1 MAHTHFVDLTLDS
14 DDELPATTSTQIRAP
29 NTSGPDFTHT
39 TTLPYH
45 SPSPHKP
52 QNGFIGQ
59 SHNGLILPGALPAP
73 IDIPGALPMPK
84 LHTPV
89 VKGRKTHLRELSLSP
104 NAAREV
110 GGSVK
115 RRKIAAG
122 RTLSSPSTER
132 AETRI
137 LPPGA
142 LQRGGGRSRP
152 PPPPPSTAREG
163 QGNVY
168 EMLQTQA
175 RPVVISYSNS
185 EPQLPGVL
193 SAGRAQPGLRPGSRL
208 SAGTQRDAAP
218 GMSNPGPAPQGLKN
232 VSQHMIFPEIRLCLE
247 RMGEGLDEATKK
259 DIGRQ
264 VAKNLCDDI
273 HLQTH
278 LVSNNGVLSET
289 MRKRLVDKCALLVEI
304 HVYKLGKGQKNK
316 LQSPPPVARR
326 QTARRQTKQ
335 AGPPEPILIS
345 GSSSESE
352 KDDFKD
358 AVERLGAGEITGQK
372 RDSSSPSTSYTVE
385 SPAKEAA
392 SDPIPQQSHQKK
404 AYRQGTLN
412 FASRSPA
419 AQKPANA
426 RSPGKRTGGNRIQ
439 KQKQARALRSDTRE
453 AAAKQSL
460 LREVET
466 LRLAAN
472 AITRPYISLSARK
485 DIARG
490 LSEQLL
496 TPSEKNMLHNHIV
509 HVDFTREEV
518 QYVRNVMDVWHRDHV
533 ESKPPGQRLRI
544 INGSVKIYPSLL
556 QMIVKSQQESLGTDE
571 GSRLIKQRSE
581 DSLKNFLDDFG
592 KDIWQG
598 YMSTG
603 SKFAAGANSVLRV
616 APKSRELGT
625 GMSTRSNNHASISA
639 ILRERE
645 LSRGTFGRAR
655 TSTKACILTS
665 MDDAIVREIE
675 FTGCSGDIA
684 TITWLPGDKFVC
696 GAITHSDESNQQ
708 YNKPG
713 NLALGSVQKSSL
725 RSVSGHRIIRPI
737 VEKGSNALE
746 SMRETQDPY
755 LYCSVTATA
764 FHEGSQKALTGS
776 FDKTVKVWDIN
787 SDGSGMTLCGT
798 WHHGG
803 VINFVVTSP
812 HHSKIATAA
821 DVFRD
826 AIRVYDLNE
835 DDVSNSPFVS
845 YSGSRADEQSA
856 EQLQSRQSWVYYP
869 STLQWGKAPS
879 VAHLLLTGYSPR
891 SFDVHD
897 EVPKL
902 VEDTGELCLWDTA
915 KGTRVLI
922 TSARTQNVF
931 EVVWHPTLPVFV
943 AATSATGEHEDGVRT
958 QLRIFCETEIGTF
971 SHTKTFDCHAVDINE
986 ITLMSNS
993 PLHCYLTASCTDGN
1007 TYVWDSAQEEKPIHV
1022 LGHGKSIDDQSQD
1035 DGETKDNDHERV
1047 DSGVKFAAWG
1057 RTPDRFYTGSSDG
1070 VVKAWNVRAPTAEV
1084 HVADVI
1090 TLSGGISA
1098 GVFSSDHS
1106 RLLVGDA
1113 TGKLN
1118 VLRCGDLGEDEE
1130 FPPRRR
1136 QQPIIPHY
1144 EALRSA
1150 DNGGGDLVEPSPEP
1164 TAREKAQRYVDA
1176 GQVVIHPDPYVGA
1189 VQGANYMDT
1198 GLFCRQLHEQGDPH
1212 SEPLEEVVR
1221 QQQKRY
1227 RRKQLVLS
1235 TTRDV
1240 SPCPELEHRKNYA
1253 LDLHPGQLSPQTAL
1267 ELEASRVDF
1276 AFEDENDFDYE
1287 PDLGVVEEAG
1297 QDDEDAVVMLEV
1309 SPRGGEDVYLKHCAS
1324 LVAHLAIG
1332 AQQCS
1337 PLNSYFWPKS
1347 LYQAGVTVLEQI
1359 EWMSYKEHSSENIIA
1374 NIARQAE

>member
-29 NTSGPDFTHT
+29 NTPGPDFTHT

-45 SPSPHKP
+45 SPSPHKQ
-52 QNGFIGQ
+52 QNGFVGQ
-59 SHNGLILPGALPAP
+59 SHNGLLLPGALPAP
-73 IDIPGALPMPK
+73 IDIPGALPPPK

-89 VKGRKTHLRELSLSP
+89 VGGRKTHLRELSLSP
-104 NAAREV
+104 NAGREV
-110 GGSVK
+110 GGAAK

-132 AETRI
+132 AAETRI

-142 LQRGGGRSRP
+142 LQGGGRRSRP
-152 PPPPPSTAREG
+152 PPASTARG
-163 QGNVY
+163 SQVSVY
-168 EMLQTQA
+168 EMLQTEA

-185 EPQLPGVL
+185 EPQLPGVP
-193 SAGRAQPGLRPGSRL
+193 SAGRTQPGLNTQVRPV
-208 SAGTQRDAAP
+208 
-218 GMSNPGPAPQGLKN
+218 SNGGRGISKPGPGPRGADDVLHQ
-232 VSQHMIFPEIRLCLE
+232 VIFPEIHSCLGRL
-247 RMGEGLDEATKK
+247 GTGLDEATKRS
-259 DIGRQ
+259 IGWE
-264 VAKNLCDDI
+264 VADTLCDDQFRS
-273 HLQTH
+273 L
-278 LVSNNGVLSET
+278 LASNNGVLSAT
-289 MRKRLVDKCALLVEI
+289 MRKRLVDKCALMVEI
-304 HVYKLGKGQKNK
+304 HVYKLGKGQKSK

-335 AGPPEPILIS
+335 AAPQEPILIS

-385 SPAKEAA
+385 SPAPAKEAA
-392 SDPIPQQSHQKK
+392 SDPIPQQSQQKK
-404 AYRQGTLN
+404 AYRQGTLS
-412 FASRSPA
+412 FASRSTA
-419 AQKPANA
+419 TQKPADA
-426 RSPGKRTGGNRIQ
+426 RSPRKRTGGNGIQ
-439 KQKQARALRSDTRE
+439 KKQARARRSDMRD

-490 LSEQLL
+490 LSEQRL

-509 HVDFTREEV
+509 HVDFTSEEV
-518 QYVRNVMDVWHRDHV
+518 KYVRNVMDVWHRDHV
-533 ESKPPGQRLRI
+533 ESKPPAQRLRI
-544 INGSVKIYPSLL
+544 SNGSVKVYPSLL

-581 DSLKNFLDDFG
+581 ESLSNFLDDYG
-592 KDIWQG
+592 SDIWQG
-598 YMSTG
+598 YMSNG
-603 SKFAAGANSVLRV
+603 SKFAAGATSVLRV
-616 APKSRELGT
+616 APKSREMGT
-625 GMSTRSNNHASISA
+625 GTSMGIKSNNHASISA

-655 TSTKACILTS
+655 TSTKARILTS

-821 DVFRD
+821 DVFSD

-835 DDVSNSPFVS
+835 DDISNSAFVS

-856 EQLQSRQSWVYYP
+856 EQLRSRQSWVYYP

-971 SHTKTFDCHAVDINE
+971 SHTKTFDCRAVDINE

-1007 TYVWDSAQEEKPIHV
+1007 TYVWDSAQEEKPIHI

-1035 DGETKDNDHERV
+1035 DSETKDNDHERV

-1070 VVKAWNVRAPTAEV
+1070 VVKAWNVRAPPAEV
-1084 HVADVI
+1084 HVADII

-1144 EALRSA
+1144 EAARST
-1150 DNGGGDLVEPSPEP
+1150 DNGGGDFVEPSPEP
-1164 TAREKAQRYVDA
+1164 TAREMAQRFVGA
-1176 GQVVIHPDPYVGA
+1176 GQVVLHPDPYVGA
-1189 VQGANYMDT
+1189 VQGEKYTDT
-1198 GLFCRQLHEQGDPH
+1198 GLFCRQLHEGGDPH
-1212 SEPLEEVVR
+1212 SEPLEEVVM
-1221 QQQKRY
+1221 QQKRRY
-1227 RRKQLVLS
+1227 QGKQLIIS

-1240 SPCPELEHRKNYA
+1240 EPCPEAEHQKNYA
-1253 LDLHPGQLSPQTAL
+1253 LDLHVGQLSLQTTL

-1276 AFEDENDFDYE
+1276 AFEDENHFDYE
-1287 PDLGVVEEAG
+1287 PDLGVVEEAD
-1297 QDDEDAVVMLEV
+1297 QDDEDVVDTVDL
-1309 SPRGGEDVYLKHCAS
+1309 SPRGGEDVYLSTGEVSEFQELGDFIIKEME
-1324 LVAHLAIG
+1324 I
-1332 AQQCS
+1332 
-1337 PLNSYFWPKS
+1337 
-1347 LYQAGVTVLEQI
+1347 
-1359 EWMSYKEHSSENIIA
+1359 YKALLQVEEAVEHDERST
-1374 NIARQAE
+1374 

>member
-1 MAHTHFVDLTLDS
+1 MAHAHIPFVDLTLDS
-14 DDELPATTSTQIRAP
+14 DDGLPAATSTQIRAP
-29 NTSGPDFTHT
+29 NAAGPEFTGT

-45 SPSPHKP
+45 LPSPHKP
-52 QNGFIGQ
+52 QNDFVIQ
-59 SHNGLILPGALPAP
+59 SHSGILLPGALPSP
-73 IDIPGALPMPK
+73 IDIPGALPPPK

-89 VKGRKTHLRELSLSP
+89 IAGRKTHLRGLRLSP
-104 NAAREV
+104 NASRSAE
-110 GGSVK
+110 SSAK
-115 RRKIAAG
+115 RRKVAAG
-122 RTLSSPSTER
+122 GRNGTGTSSSPTADR

-137 LPPGA
+137 LPPA
-142 LQRGGGRSRP
+142 AAQVAPYTARRRSKP
-152 PPPPPSTAREG
+152 PTPSTAREG
-163 QGNVY
+163 QVDVY

-175 RPVVISYSNS
+175 RPLKISYSDS
-185 EPQLPGVL
+185 EPQLPGVP
-193 SAGRAQPGLRPGSRL
+193 SAGRAQQGFNAQFPAVSNGGL
-208 SAGTQRDAAP
+208 GTP
-218 GMSNPGPAPQGLKN
+218 NPGPAPKGAKDVLQR
-232 VSQHMIFPEIRLCLE
+232 VIFPGIHLCLE
-247 RMGEGLDEATKK
+247 RLGAGLDEATKK
-259 DIGRQ
+259 NIGRQ
-264 VAKNLCDDI
+264 VATNLCDI

-278 LVSNNGVLSET
+278 LVSNKGVLSET

-304 HVYKLGKGQKNK
+304 YVHKLGKGPKSR
-316 LQSPPPVARR
+316 LQAPPVARR
-326 QTARRQTKQ
+326 QTARLQMKQ
-335 AGPPEPILIS
+335 AVPPEPILIS

-358 AVERLGAGEITGQK
+358 AVERLGAGETTGQK

-385 SPAKEAA
+385 SPAKEPL
-392 SDPIPQQSHQKK
+392 DPTPQQRQKGK
-404 AYRQGTLN
+404 TYRHGKLDL
-412 FASRSPA
+412 ASRAPA
-419 AQKPANA
+419 LGKPANA
-426 RSPGKRTGGNRIQ
+426 HTLGKRGEGNRIQ

-453 AAAKQSL
+453 GAAKQSL

-472 AITRPYISLSARK
+472 AAPRPYISLSARK

-490 LSEQLL
+490 LSEQCL
-496 TPSEKNMLHNHIV
+496 TPPEKHVIHGLIV
-509 HVDFTREEV
+509 HVDFTGEEV
-518 QYVRNVMDVWHRDHV
+518 QYVRNVMGVWHRNHV
-533 ESKPPGQRLRI
+533 ESKPPGQRLGI

-556 QMIVKSQQESLGTDE
+556 QMIVKSRQESSGSDE
-571 GSRLIKQRSE
+571 GARLIKQRGE
-581 DSLKNFLDDFG
+581 DGLRNFLDDFG

-598 YMSTG
+598 YMSNG
-603 SKFAAGANSVLRV
+603 SKFATGTTAVLRV

-625 GMSTRSNNHASISA
+625 GTGTRRNNHTSISA
-639 ILRERE
+639 IMRERE

-655 TSTKACILTS
+655 ISTKARILTS

-684 TITWLPGDKFVC
+684 TITWLSGDKFVC

-713 NLALGSVQKSSL
+713 NLALGSVQKSFL

-764 FHEGSQKALTGS
+764 FHEGSEKALTGS

-787 SDGSGMTLCGT
+787 SDGSGLTLCGT

-821 DVFRD
+821 DVFSD

-856 EQLQSRQSWVYYP
+856 EQLRSRQSWLYYP

-897 EVPKL
+897 EVPKI
-902 VEDTGELCLWDTA
+902 VEDTGELCLWDTNN
-915 KGTRVLI
+915 GTRVLI

-958 QLRIFCETEIGTF
+958 QLRIFCQTEIGTF
-971 SHTKTFDCHAVDINE
+971 SHTKRFDCRAVDINE
-986 ITLMSNS
+986 ITLMLNS

-1035 DGETKDNDHERV
+1035 DGGTKDNDHERV

-1070 VVKAWNVRAPTAEV
+1070 VVKAWNVRAPPAEV

-1118 VLRCGDLGEDEE
+1118 VLRCGDLDEDEE
-1130 FPPRRR
+1130 FPARRR

-1144 EALRSA
+1144 EAPRSA
-1150 DNGGGDLVEPSPEP
+1150 DYGGGDLVEPSPEP
-1164 TAREKAQRYVDA
+1164 TAREMAQRYVDA
-1176 GQVVIHPDPYVGA
+1176 GQVIIHPDPYVGA
-1189 VQGANYMDT
+1189 VQGENYVGT
-1198 GLFCRQLHEQGDPH
+1198 GLFCRQLHQGGDPH
-1212 SEPLEEVVR
+1212 AEPLEEVVM
-1221 QQQKRY
+1221 QQNKRY
-1227 RRKQLVLS
+1227 KGKQLVLS
-1235 TTRDV
+1235 TTRDAA
-1240 SPCPELEHRKNYA
+1240 PCLESEHQKNYA
-1253 LDLHPGQLSPQTAL
+1253 LDLHLGQLS
-1267 ELEASRVDF
+1267 LEAAIELQASGADF
-1276 AFEDENDFDYE
+1276 SFNDNHEFAYE
-1287 PDLGVVEEAG
+1287 PDLGAVEQENEDWDDVVDMVDVSPHGEKGVFLSVDEKAGFQHLKSFIQNELKAYEALQQVEEAINDG
-1297 QDDEDAVVMLEV
+1297 
-1309 SPRGGEDVYLKHCAS
+1309 K
-1324 LVAHLAIG
+1324 
-1332 AQQCS
+1332 
-1337 PLNSYFWPKS
+1337 
-1347 LYQAGVTVLEQI
+1347 
-1359 EWMSYKEHSSENIIA
+1359 
-1374 NIARQAE
+1374 

>member
-1 MAHTHFVDLTLDS
+1 MAHTHIPFVDLTLDS

-29 NTSGPDFTHT
+29 NASGPDFTHT

-52 QNGFIGQ
+52 QNGFMNQ
-59 SHNGLILPGALPAP
+59 SHNGLLLPGALPSP
-73 IDIPGALPMPK
+73 IDIPGALPPPK

-89 VKGRKTHLRELSLSP
+89 VAGRKTHLRELSLSP
-104 NAAREV
+104 NAARSVES
-110 GGSVK
+110 SVK
-115 RRKIAAG
+115 RRKLAG
-122 RTLSSPSTER
+122 GRSGTHTPSSPSTDR

-137 LPPGA
+137 LPPA
-142 LQRGGGRSRP
+142 APQVARRRSKP
-152 PPPPPSTAREG
+152 PTPSTAREN
-163 QGNVY
+163 QANVY
-168 EMLQTQA
+168 EMLHTQA
-175 RPVVISYSNS
+175 RPVKISYSDS
-185 EPQLPGVL
+185 EPQFPGVP
-193 SAGRAQPGLRPGSRL
+193 SAGRVPSSLK
-208 SAGTQRDAAP
+208 SASKSNSGIQQAGVSAVVP
-218 GMSNPGPAPQGLKN
+218 GMAGPAQRGMKDVLHQ
-232 VSQHMIFPEIRLCLE
+232 VIFPEIHVCLE
-247 RMGEGLDEATKK
+247 RFGAALDEATNK
-259 DIGRQ
+259 DIGWQ
-264 VAKNLCDDI
+264 TATNLREQLQA
-273 HLQTH
+273 HLAA
-278 LVSNNGVLSET
+278 NKGVLSET
-289 MRKRLVDKCALLVEI
+289 MRKRLVDKCALMVEI
-304 HVYKLGKGQKNK
+304 HVHKLGKGQKSK
-316 LQSPPPVARR
+316 LQSPPAARR

-335 AGPPEPILIS
+335 AAPPEPILIS

-358 AVERLGAGEITGQK
+358 AVETLGAGEAPLHK

-412 FASRSPA
+412 FSSRSPA
-419 AQKPANA
+419 TQKPAGT
-426 RSPGKRTGGNRIQ
+426 RSPGKQTGVNGIH

-472 AITRPYISLSARK
+472 AAPRPYISLSARK
-485 DIARG
+485 NITRG
-490 LSEQLL
+490 LSEQRL
-496 TPSEKNMLHNHIV
+496 TPSEKDMIHGHIV
-509 HVDFTREEV
+509 HVDFAKEEV
-518 QYVRNVMDVWHRDHV
+518 QYVRNIMNVWHRNHV
-533 ESKPPGQRLRI
+533 QSKPPGQRLGI
-544 INGSVKIYPSLL
+544 INGSAKIYPSLL
-556 QMIVKSQQESLGTDE
+556 QMILKSQQESSKSDE
-571 GSRLIKQRSE
+571 GTRLIKQRSE
-581 DSLKNFLDDFG
+581 ASLKNFLDDFG

-603 SKFAAGANSVLRV
+603 SKFATGATSVLRV
-616 APKSRELGT
+616 APKSRES
-625 GMSTRSNNHASISA
+625 GMVTRSNSHASISA

-645 LSRGTFGRAR
+645 LSRGTFGRSR
-655 TSTKACILTS
+655 ISTKARILTS

-835 DDVSNSPFVS
+835 GDVSNSPFVS

-856 EQLQSRQSWVYYP
+856 EQLRSRQSWVYYP

-931 EVVWHPTLPVFV
+931 EVVWHPTLAVFV

-958 QLRIFCETEIGTF
+958 QLRIFCQTEIGTF
-971 SHTKTFDCHAVDINE
+971 SHTKTFDCRAVDINE

-1070 VVKAWNVRAPTAEV
+1070 VVKAWNVRAPPAEV

-1118 VLRCGDLGEDEE
+1118 VLRCGDLDEDEE

-1144 EALRSA
+1144 EASRSA
-1150 DNGGGDLVEPSPEP
+1150 ADGDGDLVEPSPEP
-1164 TAREKAQRYVDA
+1164 TAREMAQRFVDA

-1189 VQGANYMDT
+1189 VQGENYVGT
-1198 GLFCRQLHEQGDPH
+1198 GLFCRQLHHGGDPH
-1212 SEPLEEVVR
+1212 GEPLEDVVR
-1221 QQQKRY
+1221 QQEKRY
-1227 RRKQLVLS
+1227 QGKQLIIR
-1235 TTRDV
+1235 TTRDAA
-1240 SPCPELEHRKNYA
+1240 PCPEAEHQKNYM
-1253 LDLHPGQLSPQTAL
+1253 LDLHLGQLSLETAL
-1267 ELEASRVDF
+1267 VLKASRVDF

-1297 QDDEDAVVMLEV
+1297 RDDEDAVDMVDV
-1309 SPRGGEDVYLKHCAS
+1309 SPRGGEDVYLS
-1324 LVAHLAIG
+1324 
-1332 AQQCS
+1332 
-1337 PLNSYFWPKS
+1337 KS
-1347 LYQAGVTVLEQI
+1347 LSRFSSVFACFYLFFMTVISRGVHCCCLTLDR
-1359 EWMSYKEHSSENIIA
+1359 EWPCSWSYDL
-1374 NIARQAE
+1374 

>member
-1 MAHTHFVDLTLDS
+1 MAHAQHIPFVDLTLDS

-29 NTSGPDFTHT
+29 NASGPNFTHT

-52 QNGFIGQ
+52 QNGFMNQ
-59 SHNGLILPGALPAP
+59 SHNGLLLPGALPSP
-73 IDIPGALPMPK
+73 IDIPGALPPPK

-89 VKGRKTHLRELSLSP
+89 VAGRKTHLRELSLSP
-104 NAAREV
+104 NAAR
-110 GGSVK
+110 SVESSAK
-115 RRKIAAG
+115 RRKLAVG
-122 RTLSSPSTER
+122 GGDGTRTPSSPSTDR

-137 LPPGA
+137 LPPA
-142 LQRGGGRSRP
+142 APQTGRRRSKP
-152 PPPPPSTAREG
+152 PTPSAARENRL
-163 QGNVY
+163 NVY
-168 EMLQTQA
+168 EMFQTQA
-175 RPVVISYSNS
+175 RPVVISYSDS
-185 EPQLPGVL
+185 EPQLSG
-193 SAGRAQPGLRPGSRL
+193 AGRARPVRN
-208 SAGTQRDAAP
+208 TQLPVVSNRV
-218 GMSNPGPAPQGLKN
+218 SNPGPAPKGTKDVLQR
-232 VSQHMIFPEIRLCLE
+232 VIFPEIRLCLE
-247 RMGEGLDEATKK
+247 RFGADIDEATKK
-259 DIGRQ
+259 SIGHQ
-264 VAKNLCDDI
+264 VANNLCDPQF
-273 HLQTH
+273 QTH
-278 LVSNNGVLSET
+278 LASNNGVLSES
-289 MRKRLVDKCALLVEI
+289 MRKRLVDKCALLIEI
-304 HVYKLGKGQKNK
+304 HVHKLGKGQKSK
-316 LQSPPPVARR
+316 LQAPPVARK
-326 QTARRQTKQ
+326 QPARRQTKQ
-335 AGPPEPILIS
+335 AAPPEPILIS

-358 AVERLGAGEITGQK
+358 AVETLGAGEAPLHK

-392 SDPIPQQSHQKK
+392 SDPIPQQSHQKR

-419 AQKPANA
+419 IQKPTGT
-426 RSPGKRTGGNRIQ
+426 RSPEKQTTVNGIQ
-439 KQKQARALRSDTRE
+439 KKKQARALRSDTRE
-453 AAAKQSL
+453 AVAKQSL

-472 AITRPYISLSARK
+472 AAPRPYIILSARK

-490 LSEQLL
+490 LSEQRL

-509 HVDFTREEV
+509 HVDFTGEEV
-518 QYVRNVMDVWHRDHV
+518 RYVRNVMDVWHKNHV
-533 ESKPPGQRLRI
+533 ESKPPGQRLGI

-556 QMIVKSQQESLGTDE
+556 QMILKSQQDSSQSDE
-571 GSRLIKQRSE
+571 GTRLIKQRSE
-581 DSLKNFLDDFG
+581 ESLKNFLDDFG

-603 SKFAAGANSVLRV
+603 SKFATGATSVLRV

-625 GMSTRSNNHASISA
+625 STRGNNHASISA

-645 LSRGTFGRAR
+645 LSRGTFGRSR
-655 TSTKACILTS
+655 ISTKARILTS

-787 SDGSGMTLCGT
+787 PDGSGMTLCGT

-835 DDVSNSPFVS
+835 DDVSNSQFVS

-856 EQLQSRQSWVYYP
+856 EQLRSRQSWVYYP

-958 QLRIFCETEIGTF
+958 QLRIFCRTEIGTF
-971 SHTKTFDCHAVDINE
+971 SHTKTFDCRAVDINE

-1022 LGHGKSIDDQSQD
+1022 LGHGKSIDDQSQN

-1070 VVKAWNVRAPTAEV
+1070 VVKAWNVRAPPAEV

-1118 VLRCGDLGEDEE
+1118 VLRCGDLDEDEE

-1144 EALRSA
+1144 EASRSVA
-1150 DNGGGDLVEPSPEP
+1150 DGGGDLVEPSPEP
-1164 TAREKAQRYVDA
+1164 TARKMAQRFVDA

-1189 VQGANYMDT
+1189 VQGENYVGT
-1198 GLFCRQLHEQGDPH
+1198 GLFCRQLHQGGDPH
-1212 SEPLEEVVR
+1212 AEPLEEVVM
-1221 QQQKRY
+1221 QQRKRY
-1227 RRKQLVLS
+1227 QGKQLIIR
-1235 TTRDV
+1235 TTRDAA
-1240 SPCPELEHRKNYA
+1240 PCPQAEHQKNYA
-1253 LDLHPGQLSPQTAL
+1253 LDLHLGQLSLETAL
-1267 ELEASRVDF
+1267 VLEASRVDF

-1297 QDDEDAVVMLEV
+1297 RDDEDAVDMVDV
-1309 SPRGGEDVYLKHCAS
+1309 SPRGREDVYL
-1324 LVAHLAIG
+1324 
-1332 AQQCS
+1332 
-1337 PLNSYFWPKS
+1337 
-1347 LYQAGVTVLEQI
+1347 
-1359 EWMSYKEHSSENIIA
+1359 
-1374 NIARQAE
+1374 